1 MKKFLLSVGALL
13 AAFATNAQVVITQ
26 ADFAVVGDV
35 VNIGRD
41 TVLPALNL
49 GAAAAGQTWVFSDLT
64 VDEVET
70 LNFIDPAT
78 LPDAAA
84 FPTANISFPQLGA
97 DAFVNKTANGVTIL
111 GIAGNQQGAPFP
123 IVADFNPTQDI
134 VRFPAQIG
142 LTYSDTSQIDESI
155 DIAAFGQGFVDS
167 ARVKRTFY
175 TTHNFDAD
183 GSLTIPLGTY
193 QVVRDKVDETTV
205 DSVWVYAAN
214 ANIAF
219 GIQQGWQLLPA
230 IVAGFVGLD
239 GAVTVSTTRNYRFF
253 GTNAKYYVADI
264 STDANNNPVSMR
276 YQADPAT
283 LGTKEDV
290 YSNKNVQL
298 FPNPAS
304 GLVNVFVKDLK
315 GEATL
320 TIFDATGRNV
330 SSSMLTA
337 NQNTIS
343 ISGLTAGMYIY
354 RVANE
359 QGAVIKTGKLM
370 IAE

>member
-1 MKKFLLSVGALL
+1 MKKILLSASALL
-13 AAFATNAQVVITQ
+13 ATFAINAQVVITE
-26 ADFAVVGDV
+26 ADFAVIGDV
-35 VNIGRD
+35 INIGRD
-41 TVLPALNL
+41 TVLPTLNL
-49 GAAAAGQTWVFSDLT
+49 GAAASGQTWVFTDLT

-78 LPDAAA
+78 LPDAAS

-97 DAFVNKTANGVTIL
+97 DAYVNKSSTRVEVLGV
-111 GIAGNQQGAPFP
+111 AGNLQGAPFP

-134 VRFPAQIG
+134 IRFPAQIG
-142 LTYSDTSQIDESI
+142 LTYADTSQIDEVI
-155 DIAAFGQGFVDS
+155 DITAVGQGFVDS

-175 TTHNFDAD
+175 TSHNFDAD

-193 QVVRDKVDETTV
+193 QVVRDKVEETTI
-205 DSVWVYAAN
+205 DTIWVYAAN

-219 GIQQGWQLLPA
+219 GIQQGWQLLPG

-239 GAVTVSTTRNYRFF
+239 GAVTVSNTTNYRFF

-264 STDANNNPVSMR
+264 STDANNNPTSMR

-290 YSNKNVQL
+290 YSNNNVQL
-298 FPNPAS
+298 FPNPTS
-304 GLVNVFVKDLK
+304 GLVNVWVKDLK

-320 TIFDATGRNV
+320 TIFDATGRTV
-330 SSSMLTA
+330 SSNMLTA

-343 ISGLTAGMYIY
+343 VSGLTAGAYMY

-359 QGAVIKTGKLM
+359 QGAVIKTGKLL

>member
-1 MKKFLLSVGALL
+1 MKKFLLSAGVIL
-13 AAFATNAQVVITQ
+13 ATFATNAQVVITQ
-26 ADFAVVGDV
+26 ADFAVIGDV
-35 VNIGRD
+35 VYVGRD
-41 TVLPALNL
+41 TVLPTLNL
-49 GAAAAGQTWVFSDLT
+49 GAAASGQTWVFSDLT

-70 LNFIDPAT
+70 LNFIDPAS

-97 DAFVNKTANGVTIL
+97 DAYIDKSASGVKVL
-111 GIAGNQQGAPFP
+111 GVAGNLEGAPFP
-123 IVADFNPTQDI
+123 VVADFNPTQDI
-134 VRFPAQIG
+134 IRFPAQIG
-142 LTYSDTSQIDESI
+142 LTYADTSQIDETL
-155 DIAAFGQGFVDS
+155 DITAVGQGFVDS

-175 TTHNFDAD
+175 TNHNFDAD

-193 QVVRDKVDETTV
+193 QVVRDRVVQTTI
-205 DSVWVYAAN
+205 DSIWVYAAN

-219 GIQQGWQLLPA
+219 GIQQGWQLLPG

-239 GAVTVSTTRNYRFF
+239 GAVTTETTYNYRFF

-264 STDANNNPVSMR
+264 STDANGAPSSMR

-283 LGTKEDV
+283 LSTKEDI
-290 YSNKNVQL
+290 YTNNNVQL
-298 FPNPAS
+298 FPNPTS

-320 TIFDATGRNV
+320 TIFDATGRTV
-330 SSSMLTA
+330 SSNMLTA
-337 NQNTIS
+337 SQNTIS
-343 ISGLTAGMYIY
+343 VSGLTAGAYMY

-359 QGAVIKTGKLM
+359 QGAIIKTGKLL